1 MDYLRMCSHCS
12 MYLISNNHMQCAAT
26 EKLDLTKLGHLA
38 GWGFVMAPS
47 YMTLWWV
54 VVLTK

>member
-1 MDYLRMCSHCS
+1 
-12 MYLISNNHMQCAAT
+12 MQGVAT
-26 EKLDLTKLGHLA
+26 EKLDLTKLSHLA

>member
-1 MDYLRMCSHCS
+1 MDYLRMCSNCS
-12 MYLISNNHMQCAAT
+12 SVSNNRMQGDAT